1 VRPHQKLVVLMV
13 SFGLAHCL
21 FHFRNGARL
30 YRRMEKNV
38 QLVDFNCVDFVEK
51 MMYGHYYKDPSK

>member
-1 VRPHQKLVVLMV
+1 MV